1 MYFKRK
7 YKCTLPPGRI
17 WTLSHLIDQCTK
29 QRSVASFMWLCCSII
44 KLEQTVSVYQPSREV
59 TSFKC
64 VPSRVPI
71 STLEQQRAR
80 SSLGIG
86 EAAPACSGE
95 SLASHFGSKFC
106 HGKKKIFRFWVWGTK
121 FGFVTS
127 RVQRK
132 AGTNNFW
139 WSEFMGLANRPE
151 FWSSHSGK

>member
-1 MYFKRK
+1 
-7 YKCTLPPGRI
+7 
-17 WTLSHLIDQCTK
+17 
-29 QRSVASFMWLCCSII
+29 MWLCCSII

-139 WSEFMGLANRPE
+139 WSEFMGLANFDHHTQVNSPL
-151 FWSSHSGK
+151 FPWINSFTQLCFPTCLAGF